1 MGNREFDAGPA
12 DVPIDEFIGDRWL
25 EIVVFEKI
33 MHQIGRLKTQNLHQI
48 GRCIIQKLHQI
59 GRLNIGFLHQ
69 IGELQ

>member
-12 DVPIDEFIGDRWL
+12 DVPIDEFIGDGWF

-33 MHQIGRLKTQNLHQI
+33 MHQI